1 MMFTTVR
8 GDAAAG
14 ISRAAIA
21 PATQP
26 ESGRRLD
33 VATGGLSHARCG
45 DIGHA
50 LADPDRLQGAMGG

>member
-14 ISRAAIA
+14 ISQAAIA

-26 ESGRRLD
+26 ESGHCLD
-33 VATGGLSHARCG
+33 IATGGLSHARCG
-45 DIGHA
+45 DTGHA
-50 LADPDRLQGAMGG
+50 LADPDRLQWAMDG